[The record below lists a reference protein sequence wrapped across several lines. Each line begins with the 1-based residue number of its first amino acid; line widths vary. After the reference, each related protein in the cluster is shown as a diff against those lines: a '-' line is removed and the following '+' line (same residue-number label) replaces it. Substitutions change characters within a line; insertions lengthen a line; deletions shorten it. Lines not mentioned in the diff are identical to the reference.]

1 MRVPRKC
8 SKWSTTTTKIPYAR
22 SRNHCVHRRVY
33 QQQMAWSATT
43 SGNKQ
48 NDDVN
53 NCNMF
58 FVQWSDKR
66 RPTQN
71 CNCKYS
77 IMPDQLATKKNCI
90 SFTSTRIIS
99 LSSFQVDFSGQKT
112 GKSLVYQPR
121 FLYVPS
127 NRFHHIFLTYDV
139 TNKGFSFIVIQR
151 SFYE

>member
-77 IMPDQLATKKNCI
+77 IMPDQLATKKIAFHLHLRESYRFPASKSI
-90 SFTSTRIIS
+90 SVGRKLVSHSYISQGFYTFHQIDFT
-99 LSSFQVDFSGQKT
+99 
-112 GKSLVYQPR
+112 
-121 FLYVPS
+121 
-127 NRFHHIFLTYDV
+127 TYFWLMTLPTKV
-139 TNKGFSFIVIQR
+139 FR
-151 SFYE
+151 LL